1 MEFGEVWRDER
12 GEIAPG
18 ERKRER
24 ERENEEGWGGRGKEA
39 WWSGES
45 ERAGALCLGF

>member
-24 ERENEEGWGGRGKEA
+24 ERENEEGWGG
-39 WWSGES
+39 
-45 ERAGALCLGF
+45 ERSVVEWRV